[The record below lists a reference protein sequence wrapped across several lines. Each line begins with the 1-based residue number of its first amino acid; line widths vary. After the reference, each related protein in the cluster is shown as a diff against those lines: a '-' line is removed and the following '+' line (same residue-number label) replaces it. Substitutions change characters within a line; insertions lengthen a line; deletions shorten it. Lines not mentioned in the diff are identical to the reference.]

1 MIETPRNDHTPE
13 QPAHPGRLDRVP
25 QARLL
30 NEVLLHVSAQLRTAL
45 GGMHIAVSRLAPP
58 ERRDADAAL
67 DRDAAL
73 LNRNYYALLRLSN
86 NLSNAPMLLDDAPLT
101 RENTDIVTWLD
112 GLCRQA
118 SPLFALRNVALTFQC
133 SAAHHGA
140 AINRVCLEQ
149 AVWNLLSN
157 ALKYTPKEGHVE
169 VRISL
174 ETELPAALAEAVPA
188 AQYLT
193 VSVTDNGIGM
203 SEAYLKTIFEPFTRE
218 HNTTTSKIAGTGLGM
233 PIVKRL
239 VDMMSGTITVK
250 SEPGR
255 GSIFTVYLPL
265 EILAF
270 SEPAADKK
278 TDARN
283 EALRIRGRHVLIAE
297 DNDLNAEI
305 ALFILEEMGVSADRV
320 SDGRQCVNRLASA
333 PAGTYD
339 AILMDIQMPIMDGY
353 EATRAIRALSDREKA
368 RIPILAMTANTFQ
381 EDKMNAVT
389 AGMNGHVAKPID
401 RAVLTSA
408 LAAVIG

>member
-13 QPAHPGRLDRVP
+13 QPAHPDRLDRVP

-157 ALKYTPKEGHVE
+157 ALKFTAEGGAVTVSLRFERRQVLLAVTDTGCGINAEDMEMVFDGYLHPERLAALPSGLGLGLPLCRRIAEGH
-169 VRISL
+169 
-174 ETELPAALAEAVPA
+174 
-188 AQYLT
+188 
-193 VSVTDNGIGM
+193 GG
-203 SEAYLKTIFEPFTRE
+203 
-218 HNTTTSKIAGTGLGM
+218 
-233 PIVKRL
+233 RL
-239 VDMMSGTITVK
+239 VLNSRVGHGTTV
-250 SEPGR
+250 
-255 GSIFTVYLPL
+255 TLALPDEL
-265 EILAF
+265 TEDVVEDVAF
-270 SEPAADKK
+270 DYTGGFQPALVGLVDGLPF
-278 TDARN
+278 
-283 EALRIRGRHVLIAE
+283 EAFLQKH
-297 DNDLNAEI
+297 
-305 ALFILEEMGVSADRV
+305 
-320 SDGRQCVNRLASA
+320 SD
-333 PAGTYD
+333 
-339 AILMDIQMPIMDGY
+339 
-353 EATRAIRALSDREKA
+353 E
-368 RIPILAMTANTFQ
+368 
-381 EDKMNAVT
+381 
-389 AGMNGHVAKPID
+389 
-401 RAVLTSA
+401 
-408 LAAVIG
+408 

>member
-13 QPAHPGRLDRVP
+13 QPAHHDRLDRVP

-118 SPLFALRNVALTFQC
+118 SPLFTLRNVALTFQC

-157 ALKYTPKEGHVE
+157 ALKFTAEGGTVTVSLRFERRQVLLAVTDTGCGINAEDMEMVFDGYLHPERLAALPSGLGLGLPLCRRIAEGHGGRLVLNSR
-169 VRISL
+169 VGHGTTVTL
-174 ETELPAALAEAVPA
+174 ALPDELAEDVVEDVAFDYTGGFQPA
-188 AQYLT
+188 LVGLADGLPF
-193 VSVTDNGIGM
+193 
-203 SEAYLKTIFEPFTRE
+203 EAFLQK
-218 HNTTTSKIAGTGLGM
+218 HS
-233 PIVKRL
+233 
-239 VDMMSGTITVK
+239 
-250 SEPGR
+250 
-255 GSIFTVYLPL
+255 
-265 EILAF
+265 
-270 SEPAADKK
+270 
-278 TDARN
+278 
-283 EALRIRGRHVLIAE
+283 
-297 DNDLNAEI
+297 
-305 ALFILEEMGVSADRV
+305 
-320 SDGRQCVNRLASA
+320 
-333 PAGTYD
+333 
-339 AILMDIQMPIMDGY
+339 Y
-353 EATRAIRALSDREKA
+353 E
-368 RIPILAMTANTFQ
+368 
-381 EDKMNAVT
+381 
-389 AGMNGHVAKPID
+389 
-401 RAVLTSA
+401 
-408 LAAVIG
+408 

>member
-13 QPAHPGRLDRVP
+13 QPAHPDRLDRVP

-101 RENTDIVTWLD
+101 KENTDIVTWLD

-157 ALKYTPKEGHVE
+157 ALKFTPDGGAVTVSLRFERRQVLLAVTDTGCGINAEDMEMVFDGYLHPERLAALPSGLGLGLPLCRRIAEGHGGRLVLNSR
-169 VRISL
+169 VGHGTTVTL
-174 ETELPAALAEAVPA
+174 ALPDELAEDVVEDVAFDYTGGFQPA
-188 AQYLT
+188 LVGLADGLPF
-193 VSVTDNGIGM
+193 
-203 SEAYLKTIFEPFTRE
+203 EAFLQK
-218 HNTTTSKIAGTGLGM
+218 H
-233 PIVKRL
+233 
-239 VDMMSGTITVK
+239 
-250 SEPGR
+250 
-255 GSIFTVYLPL
+255 
-265 EILAF
+265 
-270 SEPAADKK
+270 
-278 TDARN
+278 
-283 EALRIRGRHVLIAE
+283 
-297 DNDLNAEI
+297 
-305 ALFILEEMGVSADRV
+305 
-320 SDGRQCVNRLASA
+320 SD
-333 PAGTYD
+333 
-339 AILMDIQMPIMDGY
+339 
-353 EATRAIRALSDREKA
+353 E
-368 RIPILAMTANTFQ
+368 
-381 EDKMNAVT
+381 
-389 AGMNGHVAKPID
+389 
-401 RAVLTSA
+401 
-408 LAAVIG
+408 

>member
-13 QPAHPGRLDRVP
+13 QPAHPDRLDRIL

-157 ALKYTPKEGHVE
+157 ALKFTAEGGAVTVSLRFERRQVLLAVTDTGCGINAEDMEMVFDGYLHPERLAALPSGLGLGLPLCRRIAEGH
-169 VRISL
+169 
-174 ETELPAALAEAVPA
+174 
-188 AQYLT
+188 
-193 VSVTDNGIGM
+193 GG
-203 SEAYLKTIFEPFTRE
+203 
-218 HNTTTSKIAGTGLGM
+218 
-233 PIVKRL
+233 RL
-239 VDMMSGTITVK
+239 VLNSRVGHGTTV
-250 SEPGR
+250 
-255 GSIFTVYLPL
+255 TLALPDEL
-265 EILAF
+265 VEDVVEDVPFDYTGGFQPALVGLADGLPF
-270 SEPAADKK
+270 
-278 TDARN
+278 
-283 EALRIRGRHVLIAE
+283 EAFLQKH
-297 DNDLNAEI
+297 
-305 ALFILEEMGVSADRV
+305 
-320 SDGRQCVNRLASA
+320 SD
-333 PAGTYD
+333 
-339 AILMDIQMPIMDGY
+339 
-353 EATRAIRALSDREKA
+353 E
-368 RIPILAMTANTFQ
+368 
-381 EDKMNAVT
+381 
-389 AGMNGHVAKPID
+389 
-401 RAVLTSA
+401 
-408 LAAVIG
+408 

>member
-13 QPAHPGRLDRVP
+13 QPAPPDRLDRAP
-25 QARLL
+25 QVRLL

-157 ALKYTPKEGHVE
+157 ALKFTAEGGAVT
-169 VRISL
+169 VSL
-174 ETELPAALAEAVPA
+174 RFERRQVLLAVTDTGCGINAEDMEMVFDGYLHPERPAALP
-188 AQYLT
+188 
-193 VSVTDNGIGM
+193 S
-203 SEAYLKTIFEPFTRE
+203 
-218 HNTTTSKIAGTGLGM
+218 GLGLGL
-233 PIVKRL
+233 PLCRRIAEGHGGRL
-239 VDMMSGTITVK
+239 VLNSRVGHGTTV
-250 SEPGR
+250 
-255 GSIFTVYLPL
+255 TLALPDEL
-265 EILAF
+265 
-270 SEPAADKK
+270 
-278 TDARN
+278 
-283 EALRIRGRHVLIAE
+283 AE
-297 DNDLNAEI
+297 DVVEDVAFDYTGGFQP
-305 ALFILEEMGVSADRV
+305 ALVGLADGLPFEAFLQKH
-320 SDGRQCVNRLASA
+320 SD
-333 PAGTYD
+333 
-339 AILMDIQMPIMDGY
+339 
-353 EATRAIRALSDREKA
+353 E
-368 RIPILAMTANTFQ
+368 
-381 EDKMNAVT
+381 
-389 AGMNGHVAKPID
+389 
-401 RAVLTSA
+401 
-408 LAAVIG
+408 

>member
-13 QPAHPGRLDRVP
+13 QPAHPDRLDRVP

-157 ALKYTPKEGHVE
+157 ALKFTAEGGTVTVSLRFERRQVLLAVTDTGCGINAEDMEMVFDVYLHPERLAALPSGLGLGLPLCRRIAEGHGGRLVLNSR
-169 VRISL
+169 VGHGTTVTL
-174 ETELPAALAEAVPA
+174 ALPDELAEDVVEDVAFDYTGGFQPA
-188 AQYLT
+188 LVGLADGLPF
-193 VSVTDNGIGM
+193 
-203 SEAYLKTIFEPFTRE
+203 EAFLQK
-218 HNTTTSKIAGTGLGM
+218 H
-233 PIVKRL
+233 
-239 VDMMSGTITVK
+239 
-250 SEPGR
+250 
-255 GSIFTVYLPL
+255 
-265 EILAF
+265 
-270 SEPAADKK
+270 
-278 TDARN
+278 
-283 EALRIRGRHVLIAE
+283 
-297 DNDLNAEI
+297 
-305 ALFILEEMGVSADRV
+305 
-320 SDGRQCVNRLASA
+320 SD
-333 PAGTYD
+333 
-339 AILMDIQMPIMDGY
+339 
-353 EATRAIRALSDREKA
+353 E
-368 RIPILAMTANTFQ
+368 
-381 EDKMNAVT
+381 
-389 AGMNGHVAKPID
+389 
-401 RAVLTSA
+401 
-408 LAAVIG
+408 

>member
-13 QPAHPGRLDRVP
+13 QPAHPDRLDRVP

-157 ALKYTPKEGHVE
+157 ALKFTAEGGTVTVSLRFERRQVLLAVTDTGCGINAEDMEMVFDVYLHPERLAALPSGLGLGLPLCRRIAEGH
-169 VRISL
+169 
-174 ETELPAALAEAVPA
+174 
-188 AQYLT
+188 
-193 VSVTDNGIGM
+193 GG
-203 SEAYLKTIFEPFTRE
+203 
-218 HNTTTSKIAGTGLGM
+218 
-233 PIVKRL
+233 RL
-239 VDMMSGTITVK
+239 VLNSRVGHGTTV
-250 SEPGR
+250 
-255 GSIFTVYLPL
+255 TLALPDEL
-265 EILAF
+265 VEDVVEDVAFDYTGGFQPALVGLADGLPF
-270 SEPAADKK
+270 
-278 TDARN
+278 
-283 EALRIRGRHVLIAE
+283 EAFLQKH
-297 DNDLNAEI
+297 
-305 ALFILEEMGVSADRV
+305 
-320 SDGRQCVNRLASA
+320 SD
-333 PAGTYD
+333 
-339 AILMDIQMPIMDGY
+339 
-353 EATRAIRALSDREKA
+353 E
-368 RIPILAMTANTFQ
+368 
-381 EDKMNAVT
+381 
-389 AGMNGHVAKPID
+389 
-401 RAVLTSA
+401 
-408 LAAVIG
+408 

>member
-13 QPAHPGRLDRVP
+13 QPAPPDRLDRAP
-25 QARLL
+25 QVRLL

-157 ALKYTPKEGHVE
+157 ALKFTAEGGAVTVSLRFERRQVLLAVTDTGCGINAEDMEMVFDGYLHPERLAALPSGLGLGLPLCRRIAEGHGGRLVLNSR
-169 VRISL
+169 VGHGTTVTL
-174 ETELPAALAEAVPA
+174 ALPDELAEDVVEDVAFDYTGGFQPA
-188 AQYLT
+188 LVGLADGLPF
-193 VSVTDNGIGM
+193 
-203 SEAYLKTIFEPFTRE
+203 EAFLQK
-218 HNTTTSKIAGTGLGM
+218 H
-233 PIVKRL
+233 
-239 VDMMSGTITVK
+239 
-250 SEPGR
+250 
-255 GSIFTVYLPL
+255 
-265 EILAF
+265 
-270 SEPAADKK
+270 
-278 TDARN
+278 
-283 EALRIRGRHVLIAE
+283 
-297 DNDLNAEI
+297 
-305 ALFILEEMGVSADRV
+305 
-320 SDGRQCVNRLASA
+320 SD
-333 PAGTYD
+333 
-339 AILMDIQMPIMDGY
+339 
-353 EATRAIRALSDREKA
+353 E
-368 RIPILAMTANTFQ
+368 
-381 EDKMNAVT
+381 
-389 AGMNGHVAKPID
+389 
-401 RAVLTSA
+401 
-408 LAAVIG
+408 

>member
-13 QPAHPGRLDRVP
+13 QPAHPDRLDQVP

-157 ALKYTPKEGHVE
+157 ALKFTAEGGTVTVSLRFERRQVLLAVTDTGCGINAEDMERGFDSYLHPERLAALPSGLGLGLPLCRRIAEGHGGRLVLNSR
-169 VRISL
+169 VGHGTTVTL
-174 ETELPAALAEAVPA
+174 ALPDELAEDVVEDVAFDYTGGFQPA
-188 AQYLT
+188 LVGLADGLPF
-193 VSVTDNGIGM
+193 
-203 SEAYLKTIFEPFTRE
+203 EAFLQK
-218 HNTTTSKIAGTGLGM
+218 H
-233 PIVKRL
+233 
-239 VDMMSGTITVK
+239 
-250 SEPGR
+250 
-255 GSIFTVYLPL
+255 
-265 EILAF
+265 
-270 SEPAADKK
+270 
-278 TDARN
+278 
-283 EALRIRGRHVLIAE
+283 
-297 DNDLNAEI
+297 
-305 ALFILEEMGVSADRV
+305 
-320 SDGRQCVNRLASA
+320 SD
-333 PAGTYD
+333 
-339 AILMDIQMPIMDGY
+339 
-353 EATRAIRALSDREKA
+353 E
-368 RIPILAMTANTFQ
+368 
-381 EDKMNAVT
+381 
-389 AGMNGHVAKPID
+389 
-401 RAVLTSA
+401 
-408 LAAVIG
+408 

>member
-13 QPAHPGRLDRVP
+13 QPAHPDRLDRVP

-157 ALKYTPKEGHVE
+157 ALKFTAEGGAVAVSLRFERRQVLLAVTDTGCGINAEDMEMVFDGYLHPERLAALPSGLGLGLPLCRRIAEGHGGRLVLNSR
-169 VRISL
+169 VGHGTTVTL
-174 ETELPAALAEAVPA
+174 ALPDELAEDVVEDVAFDYTGGFQPALVGLSDVVPA
-188 AQYLT
+188 E
-193 VSVTDNGIGM
+193 V
-203 SEAYLKTIFEPFTRE
+203 FTE
-218 HNTTTSKIAGTGLGM
+218 W
-233 PIVKRL
+233 
-239 VDMMSGTITVK
+239 
-250 SEPGR
+250 
-255 GSIFTVYLPL
+255 
-265 EILAF
+265 
-270 SEPAADKK
+270 AAD
-278 TDARN
+278 
-283 EALRIRGRHVLIAE
+283 
-297 DNDLNAEI
+297 
-305 ALFILEEMGVSADRV
+305 
-320 SDGRQCVNRLASA
+320 
-333 PAGTYD
+333 
-339 AILMDIQMPIMDGY
+339 
-353 EATRAIRALSDREKA
+353 
-368 RIPILAMTANTFQ
+368 
-381 EDKMNAVT
+381 
-389 AGMNGHVAKPID
+389 
-401 RAVLTSA
+401 
-408 LAAVIG
+408 

>member
-13 QPAHPGRLDRVP
+13 QPAPPDRLDRVP
-25 QARLL
+25 QVQLL

-157 ALKYTPKEGHVE
+157 ALKFTAEGGTVTVSLRFERRQVLLAVTDTGCGINAEDMEMVFDGYLHPERLAALPSGLGLGLPLCRRIAEGHGGRLVLNSR
-169 VRISL
+169 VGHGTTVTL
-174 ETELPAALAEAVPA
+174 ALPDELAEDVVEDVAFDYTGGFQPA
-188 AQYLT
+188 LVGLADGLPF
-193 VSVTDNGIGM
+193 
-203 SEAYLKTIFEPFTRE
+203 EAFLQK
-218 HNTTTSKIAGTGLGM
+218 H
-233 PIVKRL
+233 
-239 VDMMSGTITVK
+239 
-250 SEPGR
+250 
-255 GSIFTVYLPL
+255 
-265 EILAF
+265 
-270 SEPAADKK
+270 
-278 TDARN
+278 
-283 EALRIRGRHVLIAE
+283 
-297 DNDLNAEI
+297 
-305 ALFILEEMGVSADRV
+305 
-320 SDGRQCVNRLASA
+320 SD
-333 PAGTYD
+333 
-339 AILMDIQMPIMDGY
+339 
-353 EATRAIRALSDREKA
+353 E
-368 RIPILAMTANTFQ
+368 
-381 EDKMNAVT
+381 
-389 AGMNGHVAKPID
+389 
-401 RAVLTSA
+401 
-408 LAAVIG
+408 

>member
-13 QPAHPGRLDRVP
+13 QPAHPDRLDRVP

-157 ALKYTPKEGHVE
+157 ALKFTAEGGTVTVSLRFERRQVLLAVTDTGCGINAEDMEMVFDGYLHPERLAALPSGLGLGLPLCRRIAEGHGGRLVLNSR
-169 VRISL
+169 VGQGTTVTL
-174 ETELPAALAEAVPA
+174 ALPDELAEDVVEDVAFDYTGGFQPA
-188 AQYLT
+188 LVGLADGLPF
-193 VSVTDNGIGM
+193 
-203 SEAYLKTIFEPFTRE
+203 EAFLQK
-218 HNTTTSKIAGTGLGM
+218 H
-233 PIVKRL
+233 
-239 VDMMSGTITVK
+239 
-250 SEPGR
+250 
-255 GSIFTVYLPL
+255 
-265 EILAF
+265 
-270 SEPAADKK
+270 
-278 TDARN
+278 
-283 EALRIRGRHVLIAE
+283 
-297 DNDLNAEI
+297 
-305 ALFILEEMGVSADRV
+305 
-320 SDGRQCVNRLASA
+320 SD
-333 PAGTYD
+333 
-339 AILMDIQMPIMDGY
+339 
-353 EATRAIRALSDREKA
+353 E
-368 RIPILAMTANTFQ
+368 
-381 EDKMNAVT
+381 
-389 AGMNGHVAKPID
+389 
-401 RAVLTSA
+401 
-408 LAAVIG
+408 

>member
-13 QPAHPGRLDRVP
+13 EPARPDRLDRPSQV
-25 QARLL
+25 RLL

-157 ALKYTPKEGHVE
+157 ALKFTAEDGAVTVSLRFERRQVLLAVTDTGCGINAEDMEMVFDGYLHPERLAALPSGLGLGLPLCRRIAEGHGGRLVLNSR
-169 VRISL
+169 VGHGTTVTL
-174 ETELPAALAEAVPA
+174 ALPDELAEDVVEDVAFDYTGGFQPA
-188 AQYLT
+188 LVGLADGLPF
-193 VSVTDNGIGM
+193 
-203 SEAYLKTIFEPFTRE
+203 EAFLQK
-218 HNTTTSKIAGTGLGM
+218 H
-233 PIVKRL
+233 
-239 VDMMSGTITVK
+239 
-250 SEPGR
+250 
-255 GSIFTVYLPL
+255 
-265 EILAF
+265 
-270 SEPAADKK
+270 
-278 TDARN
+278 
-283 EALRIRGRHVLIAE
+283 
-297 DNDLNAEI
+297 
-305 ALFILEEMGVSADRV
+305 
-320 SDGRQCVNRLASA
+320 SD
-333 PAGTYD
+333 
-339 AILMDIQMPIMDGY
+339 
-353 EATRAIRALSDREKA
+353 E
-368 RIPILAMTANTFQ
+368 
-381 EDKMNAVT
+381 
-389 AGMNGHVAKPID
+389 
-401 RAVLTSA
+401 
-408 LAAVIG
+408 